1 MEYAQPNF
9 LQRFGAALQ
18 GPEAQAAQAVQG
30 LFADPANANLPVDQ
44 LIRKAAAIDP
54 AYAKQLIEMEMVKS
68 KPLSPTEQKELF
80 DTTDKISA
88 GEGTLASIKK
98 AKELVSGIDATT
110 GAKIA
115 KPYSGFGAESM
126 AAANRVP
133 ILGML
138 FNDDRATAT
147 TQLSNVTSSQALESM
162 KSIFGANP
170 TEGERQILLK
180 LQALPSYTQSEQA
193 TILGDAEK
201 AATRRLGQQKTRAA
215 AIERRDYGGLNS
227 PAAPAVSAAPAVR
240 YNAAGQKATL
250 TNGKWVIE

>member
-1 MEYAQPNF
+1 LIKMEIAKQEAQRKLNTPNYKVQEVGGSLIRINENDPNAQP
-9 LQRFGAALQ
+9 
-18 GPEAQAAQAVQG
+18 EI
-30 LFADPANANLPVDQ
+30 
-44 LIRKAAAIDP
+44 LIKAP
-54 AYAKQLIEMEMVKS
+54 P

-88 GEGTLASIKK
+88 GEGTLASIRK
-98 AKELVSGIDATT
+98 AKELVSGVDAVT
-110 GAKIA
+110 GKAIA
-115 KPYSGFGAESM
+115 KPYSGFGAETM
-126 AAANRVP
+126 AAANRIP
-133 ILGML
+133 LLGML

-180 LQALPSYTQSEQA
+180 LQALPSYTQAEQA
-193 TILGDAEK
+193 TILSDAEK
-201 AATRRLGQQKTRAA
+201 AAERRLGQQRTRAA

-227 PAAPAVSAAPAVR
+227 PAQPPAGNAPIVR